1 MPTFVQQ
8 DLWKAMS
15 AVGIVA
21 MKRCFLLNGTYI
33 TEPVPWAAPL
43 RACGLPDAVF
53 LAISATSACRDL
65 HLEGEEGGGERRFSS
80 TALPPVPEVA
90 DSGLVNASLL
100 HPPHRTE
107 DALNAQG
114 FSEVVP
120 HHVSLFPFANTSG
133 KGCFWQ
139 PWKQAG
145 LCQSPRARCKREA
158 DRQPPSAPC
167 YQQTSAATLVFHTAA
182 HLQATAD
189 PAAGSP
195 VPSLQ
200 TCLGATPT
208 DCTESSTLAWQP
220 GATIP

>member
-1 MPTFVQQ
+1 
-8 DLWKAMS
+8 
-15 AVGIVA
+15 

-33 TEPVPWAAPL
+33 TEPVPRAAPL

-90 DSGLVNASLL
+90 DSGLVNTSLL
-100 HPPHRTE
+100 RPPHRTE

-120 HHVSLFPFANTSG
+120 HHVSLLPFANTSG
-133 KGCFWQ
+133 KGCFRQ
-139 PWKQAG
+139 PWKQAR

-167 YQQTSAATLVFHTAA
+167 YQQTSAATLCFILLLTSRPP
-182 HLQATAD
+182 LTQ
-189 PAAGSP
+189 
-195 VPSLQ
+195 
-200 TCLGATPT
+200 
-208 DCTESSTLAWQP
+208 QP
-220 GATIP
+220 GLQFLVCRHASGPPPLTAPRAQHWHDSQVPQYHKGQC